1 MAFLLGVLVAAAV
14 PFAICFALGVSGR
27 GRGAWWG
34 AGIVAALA
42 LAVAVPLWTGEYE
55 AGLAGFAIILFTAT
69 VLLPAALGALLGAG
83 TGHLMWWLRQRRR

>member
-1 MAFLLGVLVAAAV
+1 MAFALGLLFFAGV
-14 PFAICFALGVSGR
+14 PFAICFSLGVRRR

-34 AGIVAALA
+34 AGAIAALA

-69 VLLPAALGALLGAG
+69 VLLPAVLGALLGAG
-83 TGHLMWWLRQRRR
+83 TGRLVWWLRQRPR